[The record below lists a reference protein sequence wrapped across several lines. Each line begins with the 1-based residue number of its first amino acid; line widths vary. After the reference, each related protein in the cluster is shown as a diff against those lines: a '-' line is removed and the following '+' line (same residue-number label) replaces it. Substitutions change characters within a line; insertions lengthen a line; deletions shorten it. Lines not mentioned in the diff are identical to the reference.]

1 MDGQQE
7 LEPEAHIVC
16 VLLILN
22 CLNWGLPS
30 QGFSG
35 KLMIHRFLGK
45 TKKRGSALPGLVAWI
60 CVTPRYLRRTQKR
73 DLTYKIEHI
82 GPI

>member
-1 MDGQQE
+1 MSVDGQQE

-22 CLNWGLPS
+22 CLNWGLPP

-45 TKKRGSALPGLVAWI
+45 TKKKGQCSAWVSGLDL
-60 CVTPRYLRRTQKR
+60 CDTQ
-73 DLTYKIEHI
+73 IS
-82 GPI
+82 

>member
-1 MDGQQE
+1 MGAVLYCLWMDM
-7 LEPEAHIVC
+7 
-16 VLLILN
+16 
-22 CLNWGLPS
+22 PS

-73 DLTYKIEHI
+73 DLTYKIDVDQLEDALYW
-82 GPI
+82 PNML